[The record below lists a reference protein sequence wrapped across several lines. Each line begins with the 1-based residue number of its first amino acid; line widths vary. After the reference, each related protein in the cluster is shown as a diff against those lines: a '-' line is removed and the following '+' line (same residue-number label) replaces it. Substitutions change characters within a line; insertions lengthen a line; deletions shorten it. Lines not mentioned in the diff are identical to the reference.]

1 MAVSPE
7 ISLSLHTPD
16 GVSLYGVTSQA
27 EKPVAEVILVH
38 GLAEHS
44 GRYRELIH
52 EFNAADI
59 SVHTL
64 DLRGHGKSGGAR
76 AYINSF
82 DEYINDINTLLKH
95 LGPAKHPRF
104 LMGHSMGSLVC
115 LTWLT
120 RQTNPQIQGFI
131 SSSGALKV
139 SDSIS
144 PFLRSISHWLSKA
157 VPALPTIRLDASA
170 IARDRQVVEAYNQDK
185 LVWRKGIKARL
196 GHELIRAAQM
206 LHSQFEKITL
216 PLLVFHGDADR
227 LADFI
232 GSQTLFEKCSSS
244 DKDFW
249 LSEGGYHELL
259 NDFGKEELVGKI
271 IQWIKTRS

>member
-1 MAVSPE
+1 MTV
-7 ISLSLHTPD
+7 ISETPFFIPTPD
-16 GVSLYGVTSQA
+16 GVSLYGITSLAQ
-27 EKPVAEVILVH
+27 EPVAEVVLVH

-44 GRYRELIH
+44 GRYRELI
-52 EFNAADI
+52 NAFYTMDI
-59 SVHTL
+59 TVHTL
-64 DLRGHGKSGGAR
+64 DLRGHGKSGGSR

-82 DEYINDINTLLKH
+82 DEYITDVNTLINY
-95 LGPAKHPRF
+95 LGPANHPRF
-104 LMGHSMGSLVC
+104 LMGHSMGSLVG

-120 RQTNPQIQGFI
+120 RQTKPPIQGFI

-170 IARDRQVVEAYNQDK
+170 IARDKLVVEAYNQDR

-196 GHELIRAAQM
+196 GHELIQAAQA
-206 LHSQFEKITL
+206 LHSQFENITL

-227 LADFI
+227 LADVT
-232 GSQTLFEKCSSS
+232 GSQALFEKCRSS
-244 DKDFW
+244 DKELW

-271 IQWIKTRS
+271 IQWIKSRS